1 MTSIEAM
8 KKAAAALNG
17 DHHFGDYQALVDELR
32 AAIAEQEKAQPVAW
46 MDDFGNTFPVGA
58 NKGSGHWLDNH
69 KRSWVPLYTHPSAPS
84 APPGYVLVPVEPTF
98 EMLQSADDMHDDV
111 HISRGRA
118 YDAWG
123 RMLAAAPKVSSV
135 PLLTHLEIEKLF
147 YSEQKNKWWKVDF
160 NSFVSISR
168 AIERRIRGET
178 T

>member
-1 MTSIEAM
+1 MDRARAILTDNNPHPECNWGMLDTTA
-8 KKAAAALNG
+8 
-17 DHHFGDYQALVDELR
+17 LR
-32 AAIAEQEKAQPVAW
+32 AAIEAQENAQPVACGY
-46 MDDFGNTFPVGA
+46 DETTGICTNNPCCY
-58 NKGSGHWLDNH
+58 
-69 KRSWVPLYTHPSAPS
+69 PAPS